1 MASISMSDF
10 DSYVKAKGVVAC
22 MFKM

>member
-10 DSYVKAKGVVAC
+10 DCYVKANGVVAC